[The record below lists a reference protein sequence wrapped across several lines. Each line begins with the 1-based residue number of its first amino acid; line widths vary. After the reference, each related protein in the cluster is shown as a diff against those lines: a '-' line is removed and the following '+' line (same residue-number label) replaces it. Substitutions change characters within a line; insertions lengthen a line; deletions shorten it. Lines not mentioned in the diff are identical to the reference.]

1 MVTLDTQYCLAL
13 NETRDSNLLNI
24 LTRTYCAHILFL
36 NKLLNGLTSNF
47 LFIIKFSN
55 SYF

>member
-1 MVTLDTQYCLAL
+1 MVTLDTQYRLAL
-13 NETRDSNLLNI
+13 NETKDSNLLNI
-24 LTRTYCAHILFL
+24 LTTQDGFI
-36 NKLLNGLTSNF
+36 SNF